1 MQRNGTHGKIV
12 HAVVPLALLFVIIAF
27 DQLTKCYFH
36 QYDLEGG
43 ERITVIKDFLFWD
56 VSYNTGA
63 AFSFLSDTAWGQIL
77 FKALTVVALIAVYI
91 YYLYIKDK
99 YVFVKYALMVLT
111 AGVIGNFI
119 DRLAFDKVVDFI
131 SVQLWGGKY
140 FPTFNVA
147 DSAITVG
154 VIMFIVHFLFLDAEC
169 LFCSKETREKRKARL
184 AALSGKTEP
193 AEEKDGENGK

>member
-111 AGVIGNFI
+111 AGIIGNFI

-147 DSAITVG
+147 DSAITV
-154 VIMFIVHFLFLDAEC
+154 FLDAEC